1 MYVKNTLCFDI
12 ILNKGTNMNNE
23 QYNIFLQESLQN
35 IRKAENENF
44 LTIFAGAGVSVASG
58 APTADGLEKN
68 IRKRL
73 NKLEEV
79 NEEDLLKL
87 IENSFNQ
94 YIKSTTENPTN
105 ISIFDNIR
113 EKLKKFNKTKETD
126 LLKLAEIFYNQYG
139 ENIYYEALM
148 ELIPVK
154 LKANE
159 IHRKI
164 VNLNLRNLITTNW
177 DSMFEESIAD
187 EGIFFDTIACDKDMG
202 CGSGFAKFIKMHGDF
217 NNKNI
222 VLKESDYLLYDEKF
236 PLIHNYI
243 KSIFSTNVV
252 VMLGYSLSDY
262 NVRQIISWVNFKAAN
277 IKPIYFI
284 KTGCKFDY
292 QEFEY
297 YKNKNIFIL
306 YHTNISSNANTLF
319 NEEKSKQL
327 YSFLELIKNKEN
339 NFAETIKELIGIFD
353 DYKYILPNEFVNIMR
368 NAFGLYKSKE
378 ICYDQQNNEIVI
390 NSDKID
396 INNFKE
402 FTKEAIKV
410 LNGTRLKICKTSESK
425 GEYKAI
431 HNHLFAFDY
440 KALENEITK
449 ISFDD
454 NMSDEKELRKAF
466 LLYQNGQFEEY
477 YSTLKK
483 VSKNAFKNKNYKVW
497 FISEFNKTKCVFNYT
512 DSKERD
518 QLIESYLEEA
528 RKIDLQESILKI
540 PKSHRIVLSPL
551 VNLDAALNKML
562 IDIKNVEMKILND
575 YFLYEK
581 GGSSLNNE
589 IEITL
594 TLLYQI
600 DALINSYSLTIEF
613 SNTIKEVYK
622 SAVSTLLVY
631 FGIGLIYLKNKEKY
645 QNNLYLMHPSINF
658 IKDDNIDLVNNNFLG
673 NLIYLRAIRYF
684 KSNELKNI
692 LNRYFGN
699 NMFLIDNLDNNNK
712 NIILQI
718 FDNIIDRLDGKIAFN
733 NDTEFLNNFLI
744 MSSKIK
750 VCKDTFKGIIDR
762 FNEML
767 RGGILTLNE
776 YESMNMFIVNQYNLN
791 KENID
796 VENLKDTIYSW
807 IELFMCGKLSFYNFS
822 APDNSQL
829 FTKMFSILINQDK
842 KFDNIHK
849 IKNFISSLKQY
860 HIEEQIL
867 ITSSFLIRFYPIST
881 EDIQKLIIEYSKEL
895 LDANTKISRYTLEL
909 KFILFANSIMPELKE
924 ELINNIN
931 TIKRDYNQDIVLL
944 STAEHLERLLYKK

>member
-1 MYVKNTLCFDI
+1 
-12 ILNKGTNMNNE
+12 MNNE
-23 QYNIFLQESLQN
+23 QYDIFLQESLQN

-44 LTIFAGAGVSVASG
+44 LTVFAGAGVSVASG
-58 APTADGLEKN
+58 APTANELKKN
-68 IRKRL
+68 ISKRL
-73 NKLEEV
+73 NKLEEEI
-79 NEEDLLKL
+79 NEEVFLKL

-94 YIKSTTENPTN
+94 YMEFTTENPTN
-105 ISIFDNIR
+105 ASIFDNIR
-113 EKLKKFNKTKETD
+113 EKLKKLNETKEKD
-126 LLKLAEIFYNQYG
+126 LLKLAEIFYSQYG

-148 ELIPVK
+148 ELIPAK

-187 EGIFFDTIACDKDMG
+187 EGVFFDTIACDKDMG
-202 CGSGFAKFIKMHGDF
+202 YSSGFAKFIKMHGDF

-243 KSIFSTNVV
+243 KSIFSTEVV
-252 VMLGYSLSDY
+252 VMLGYSLGDY
-262 NVRQIISWVNFKAAN
+262 NVRQIISWINSKAAN

-306 YHTNISSNANTLF
+306 YYTDISSSANTLF

-339 NFAETIKELIGIFD
+339 NFAETIKELIDIFD
-353 DYKYILPNEFVNIMR
+353 NYKYILPNEFVNIMR
-368 NAFGLYKSKE
+368 NAFGLYKSGE
-378 ICYDQQNNEIVI
+378 IYYNQQNNEIVI

-396 INNFKE
+396 GNNFKE
-402 FTKEAIKV
+402 FVKKAIEI
-410 LNGTRLKICKTSESK
+410 LNGTELKICKQSK
-425 GEYKAI
+425 PERKYEAI

-440 KALENEITK
+440 KVLENEITK

-466 LLYQNGQFEEY
+466 LLYQNGQFEEH
-477 YSTLKK
+477 YSILKK
-483 VSKNAFKNKNYKVW
+483 VSRNAFKNKNYKVW

-528 RKIDLQESILKI
+528 RKIDLQEAILKI
-540 PKSHRIVLSPL
+540 PKSHRMVLSPL
-551 VNLDAALNKML
+551 VNLDATLNKML

-575 YFLYEK
+575 YFSYEK

-594 TLLYQI
+594 TLLSQL
-600 DALINSYSLTIEF
+600 DTLINRYSLTIEF
-613 SNTIKEVYK
+613 SNTIKEAYK
-622 SAVSTLLVY
+622 SAVSTFLVY

-645 QNNLYLMHPSINF
+645 QKNLYFKHPSVKF
-658 IKDDNIDLVNNNFLG
+658 IENDNNIYLNDNFLR

-692 LNRYFGN
+692 LNRYFSD
-699 NMFLIDNLDNNNK
+699 NMFVINNLDNNGK
-712 NIILQI
+712 NIILQV
-718 FDNIIDRLDGKIAFN
+718 FDNIIDRLDGKIVFN
-733 NDTEFLNNFLI
+733 DNAEFLNNFLI

-750 VCKDTFKGIIDR
+750 VCKDTFKGIVNK

-829 FTKMFSILINQDK
+829 FTNIFNILINQDK
-842 KFDNIHK
+842 KFDNIHQ

-860 HIEEQIL
+860 HIEEQNP
-867 ITSSFLIRFYPIST
+867 ITSSFLIRIYPIST

-909 KFILFANSIMPELKE
+909 KFILVANSIMPELKK
-924 ELINNIN
+924 ELINDME
-931 TIKRDYNQDIVLL
+931 TIKRDNQDIVLI
-944 STAEHLERLLYKK
+944 STAENIEKLLNEKSKEATNEQNSK